1 MKQSLENRNP
11 VVFLC
16 SNIASETQK
25 RQLLWFCKL
34 FVLVGFIGFPG
45 VLFAQQ
51 NAGFNWGN
59 TSYLNMNVG
68 DSIEYN
74 SLIIKVLELDNHFN
88 KISIGNDTVWIKV
101 SRRTLPINVNGVRL
115 FVADNK
121 NVQNIHDD
129 NNLHSL
135 LFKDVMVGV
144 SEPNKRMLESD
155 QYVFPI
161 SFNDGFLWSAEEDS
175 YVFSFQNNSIGE
187 DEKCCKSY
195 EGIGIDL
202 QEARGIERHWIVA
215 IENSTVVWIE
225 DKKLDE
231 SGKDACV
238 LLQSD
243 SDSSIYYLYNHLYN
257 KSIEVKEGQ
266 KLIKGELLGTVWGD
280 DKWGHLQLVVLK
292 SDSIPDYTN
301 RYANSINFFPQFY
314 ELYFQH
320 TYSANKSFTR
330 GKIDFGQ
337 PSYINRNQKNTCAF
351 EEYSGKGWVLG
362 NWNIADKV
370 DHVEKGEDG
379 NARLQKTLFANS
391 GAKSTNPEDYYDY
404 QVNVKNGVYRVR
416 AKVGDLILPSWQKID
431 FEGVNAATYSLA
443 AGEQKWTTEKVVKV
457 SDSKLSIRIYI
468 DSKNNKVAGLS
479 EIVFQRAY

>member
-1 MKQSLENRNP
+1 MCSDIHSDNR
-11 VVFLC
+11 
-16 SNIASETQK
+16 K
-25 RQLLWFCKL
+25 KHLLWFGKL
-34 FVLVGFIGFPG
+34 IVIVCFLVFPAE
-45 VLFAQQ
+45 LFAQQ
-51 NAGFNWGN
+51 NDCFYWGN
-59 TSYLNMNVG
+59 TAYFNCNVG
-68 DSIEYN
+68 DSIEFN
-74 SLIIKVLELDNHFN
+74 SVKIKVLELNNHYN
-88 KISIGNDTVWIKV
+88 RISIGNDTLWIKV
-101 SRRTLPINVNGVRL
+101 SRRSLPVSLNGVRL

-121 NVQNIHDD
+121 NVKNIHDD
-129 NNLHSL
+129 NNLHAL
-135 LFKDVMVGV
+135 LSKDVQIGV
-144 SEPNKRMLESD
+144 SDANKKMLESD

-175 YVFSFQNNSIGE
+175 YVFAFQNNNVGE
-187 DEKCCKSY
+187 DKKCCRSY

-202 QEARGIERHWIVA
+202 QDARGIERHWIVA

-238 LLQSD
+238 LLQSN
-243 SDSSIYYLYNHLYN
+243 SDSTIYYLYNHLYN
-257 KSIEVKEGQ
+257 KNIEVKEGQ
-266 KLIKGELLGTVWGD
+266 KLIRGELIGTAWGD
-280 DKWGHLQLVVLK
+280 DKWGHLQFVVLK
-292 SDSIPDYTN
+292 SDSIPDYGN
-301 RYANSINFFPQFY
+301 RYANSVNFFPQFY

-337 PSYINRNQKNTCAF
+337 PSFSNRNQKNTCAF

-379 NARLQKTLFANS
+379 NARLQKTLFSNT
-391 GAKSTNPEDYYDY
+391 GAKSRNPENYYDY

-416 AKVGDLILPSWQKID
+416 VKVGDLILPSWQKID

-443 AGEQKWTTEKVVKV
+443 AGEQKWTSEKVVKV
-457 SDSKLSIRIYI
+457 SDGKLSIRIYI
-468 DSKNNKVAGLS
+468 DSKNNQVAGLS